1 MLLEFFQVIK
11 VSFKNHLLIQ
21 NFSPVR
27 NEVIGLCHNGSLKR
41 VEGRKGRRAR
51 LEANDSRRPLDTARS
66 ASVAAADD
74 VQAWLSGLVRSLT
87 LPFP

>member
-27 NEVIGLCHNGSLKR
+27 NKVIGLCHNGSLKR
-41 VEGRKGRRAR
+41 VEGRKGRTR
-51 LEANDSRRPLDTARS
+51 LEANDSRKQLDTARS
-66 ASVAAADD
+66 ASVAAAND

-87 LPFP
+87 LTFP